1 MTAKLGRPEI
11 VETLR
16 HVADERLLENNDDA
30 TQVEH
35 AILNRA
41 ADFFEGGPIDTMELA
56 GLLVD
61 MSDVMLPL
69 GEAEGIDP
77 AVMGMLAHS
86 LLDVASTLRDAARK
100 VKLPTIN

>member
-41 ADFFEGGPIDTMELA
+41 ADFFEGGPID
-56 GLLVD
+56 

-86 LLDVASTLRDAARK
+86 LLDVASTLRDAERK